1 MAYASITYTSVSGTT
16 FALTNSNGDPIEYLR
31 QADIKVFLN
40 GTLQTVTTDYTFNTA
55 GTAIVFNTSVS
66 GATVIIQRI
75 TNIDE
80 STVDFT
86 PGSTLVASDL
96 NNSSNQNLFALQELR
111 DEITFGGGVS
121 DGDKGEIIVANSG
134 TLWSIDTGVITSSK
148 LASSA
153 FTDSVSSTST
163 TTIATPNS
171 VKTTYDAITNKLSK
185 TGDTMTGVLGI
196 TAGTAAVPSVFISG
210 DTNTGI
216 YSPGADQLGFST
228 GGTGRLTIDASGN
241 VNIVGTLTKGGN
253 NVVSVADT
261 GTVTSTMILDGTIL
275 NVDINA
281 SAAIAGTKV
290 SPNFG
295 SQNVVT
301 TGTST
306 AASFIPTSSTA
317 PATGVYLP
325 GTDTFGIS
333 TNSTE
338 RFRVTTEGTQ
348 CFNQVAG
355 PSYGTTTT
363 LTAAEIKGG
372 LVTSTITTGTTFTL
386 PTGTDLDT
394 SFSGPYT
401 NMTFQWTLL
410 NTGTALCTLAGNTG
424 HTLIG
429 TLSISADNGRR
440 FATRRT
446 GTNTYVSFRIG

>member
-261 GTVTSTMILDGTIL
+261 EQL
-275 NVDINA
+275 
-281 SAAIAGTKV
+281 
-290 SPNFG
+290 
-295 SQNVVT
+295 
-301 TGTST
+301 
-306 AASFIPTSSTA
+306 
-317 PATGVYLP
+317 PA
-325 GTDTFGIS
+325 
-333 TNSTE
+333 
-338 RFRVTTEGTQ
+338 Q
-348 CFNQVAG
+348 
-355 PSYGTTTT
+355 
-363 LTAAEIKGG
+363 
-372 LVTSTITTGTTFTL
+372 
-386 PTGTDLDT
+386 
-394 SFSGPYT
+394 
-401 NMTFQWTLL
+401 
-410 NTGTALCTLAGNTG
+410 
-424 HTLIG
+424 
-429 TLSISADNGRR
+429 
-440 FATRRT
+440 
-446 GTNTYVSFRIG
+446 